1 MTILA
6 NRWVAKGW
14 EITLL
19 SLDDGSIRPFFP
31 LDPGV
36 RHRPL
41 GLLADSKHLWMG
53 LCNNVKR
60 LTTLRKA
67 IRQTQADAVISFLE
81 STNVLT
87 LLATRGLGIPV
98 IASEL
103 IEPSA
108 YRIKPVWA
116 WLRRRIYPLADR
128 VIVLTSRA
136 IDFFPQALQAKIQA
150 IPAPVPQPQESKVD
164 PAEIPALPGGH
175 RIVAMGRLVEQKG
188 FDLLIEAFAALS
200 GKFPDWSLIIF
211 GEGPLRAELEAQRQ
225 RLGLMDRVLLPGLV
239 RNTETLA
246 GQVDLFVLSS
256 RFEGFPMALCEAM
269 AVGFPVLAFD
279 CPTGP
284 KEIIRHEVDGLLVP
298 PDNIQELARSMERLM
313 SDTELRS
320 QLAVRA
326 REIVERFSI
335 DRVADLWETLLADLV
350 AV

>member
-1 MTILA
+1 MRLCLIIPSLSAGGAERVMTILA

-108 YRIKPVWA
+108 YRIKP
-116 WLRRRIYPLADR
+116 
-128 VIVLTSRA
+128 
-136 IDFFPQALQAKIQA
+136 
-150 IPAPVPQPQESKVD
+150 
-164 PAEIPALPGGH
+164 
-175 RIVAMGRLVEQKG
+175 
-188 FDLLIEAFAALS
+188 
-200 GKFPDWSLIIF
+200 
-211 GEGPLRAELEAQRQ
+211 RQ
-225 RLGLMDRVLLPGLV
+225 
-239 RNTETLA
+239 
-246 GQVDLFVLSS
+246 
-256 RFEGFPMALCEAM
+256 
-269 AVGFPVLAFD
+269 
-279 CPTGP
+279 
-284 KEIIRHEVDGLLVP
+284 
-298 PDNIQELARSMERLM
+298 
-313 SDTELRS
+313 
-320 QLAVRA
+320 
-326 REIVERFSI
+326 
-335 DRVADLWETLLADLV
+335 
-350 AV
+350 